1 MPRLKAI
8 YVLGPSSSG
17 KTTLCEA
24 LASELKVHPP
34 QYIKE
39 VARTVMRTHGFTRD
53 DVDTYE
59 MQYAIMH
66 AQLEAEKHAESSLT
80 EAKDSI
86 QVPPIMLSDRSAID
100 PIVYSGTSA
109 VEDAI
114 DHRQKLLDDTVL
126 RAVLPAYRNSLF
138 VVLEPVM
145 EWFSDDGVRSLQ
157 DPWRYNEVLFST
169 LAELGIPYLSIG
181 KETIDLRERVE
192 FVLNHLSE

>member
-1 MPRLKAI
+1 LKAI

-53 DVDTYE
+53 DVDTYK

-66 AQLEAEKHAESSLT
+66 AQLKAEKHAESSLT

-86 QVPPIMLSDRSAID
+86 QVPPIVLSDRSAID

-109 VEDAI
+109 AEDAI
-114 DHRQKLLDDTVL
+114 DRRRKLLDDTAL
-126 RAVLPAYRNSLF
+126 RAVLPGYRNSLF
-138 VVLEPVM
+138 EPVI

-169 LAELGIPYLSIG
+169 LAELGIPYLLIG

-192 FVLNHLSE
+192 FV